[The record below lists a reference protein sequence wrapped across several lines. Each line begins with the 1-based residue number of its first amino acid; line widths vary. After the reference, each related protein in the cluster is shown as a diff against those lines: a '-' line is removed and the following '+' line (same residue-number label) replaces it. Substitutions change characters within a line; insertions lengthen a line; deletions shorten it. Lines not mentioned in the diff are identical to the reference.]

1 MLAHKIAWKKV
12 DSGDLSEGVPV
23 YVMICTVDIVIAQRK
38 NLVGKSVYTMERTA
52 TAKLSFGGDGK
63 TN

>member
-23 YVMICTVDIVIAQRK
+23 YVMICTVDIVIVQGK
-38 NLVGKSVYTMERTA
+38 NLVGRSVYTMERTGV
-52 TAKLSFGGDGK
+52 TKLCFGGDGK